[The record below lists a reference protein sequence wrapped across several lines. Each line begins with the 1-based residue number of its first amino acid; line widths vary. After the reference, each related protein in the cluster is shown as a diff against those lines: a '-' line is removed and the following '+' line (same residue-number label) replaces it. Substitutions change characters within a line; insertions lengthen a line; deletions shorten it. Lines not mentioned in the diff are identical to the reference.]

1 MASGSQIKALLN
13 SYADHDSD
21 RFFTVALQVAAK
33 EAQRGNHRVAQDIRA
48 LVEKLQRSQR
58 QPHSAQDREQ
68 PTPLVTPQGDLAEL
82 LEQLTPAVRRNE
94 LVLPEQVNSRIDS
107 VIHEQRQKAKLS
119 QYGLL
124 PSRKL
129 LLAGPPGTG
138 KTMTASVLA
147 TELQL
152 PLYSIRLDG
161 LVTRFLGETASKLR
175 KIFDQVAATRA
186 IYLFDEFD
194 AIGGER
200 SEGSDVGEI
209 RRVLNSFLQFLE
221 KDTSESLIV
230 AATNHPDLLDNAL
243 YRRFDQIIR
252 YPMPDVREIER
263 LTQNRLAAFSQE
275 QLNLSEAAKAAEGLS
290 PADVI
295 RCCEEAA
302 KTAVLNGHPIRTQR
316 LVEAFKERNIHR

>member
-1 MASGSQIKALLN
+1 MASSSQIKALLN
-13 SYADHDSD
+13 SYADQDND
-21 RFFTVALQVAAK
+21 RFFAVALQVAAK
-33 EAQRGNHRVAQDIRA
+33 EAQRGHHKVARDIRS
-48 LVEKLQRSQR
+48 LVEKLQHSQSQADKSQ
-58 QPHSAQDREQ
+58 QPEQ
-68 PTPLVTPQGDLAEL
+68 PTPLVTPQGELEEL

-94 LVLPEQVNSRIDS
+94 LVLPEQVSSRIDG
-107 VIHEQRQKAKLS
+107 VIHEQRQKAKLA

-152 PLYSIRLDG
+152 PLYTVRLDG
-161 LVTRFLGETASKLR
+161 LVTRYLGETASKLR
-175 KIFDQVAATRA
+175 KIFDQIAATRA

-200 SEGSDVGEI
+200 AQSNDVGEI

-230 AATNHPDLLDNAL
+230 AATNHPDLLDKAL
-243 YRRFDQIIR
+243 YRRFDQIIQ
-252 YPMPDVREIER
+252 YPMPDTREIEK
-263 LTQNRLAAFSQE
+263 LIQNRLVAFSLE
-275 QLNLSEAAKAAEGLS
+275 QLNLSEAAKAAKGLS
-290 PADVI
+290 PADVT

-302 KTAVLNGHPIRTQR
+302 KTSVLNGHPVNTQR
-316 LVEAFKERNIHR
+316 LVEAFQERNTHR

>member
-13 SYADHDSD
+13 SYADQDND
-21 RFFTVALQVAAK
+21 RFFAVALQVAAK
-33 EAQRGNHRVAQDIRA
+33 EAQRGHHKVAQDIRS
-48 LVEKLQRSQR
+48 LVEKLQRSQS
-58 QPHSAQDREQ
+58 QADKGQQKEG
-68 PTPLVTPQGDLAEL
+68 PTPLVTPQGDLEEL

-119 QYGLL
+119 HYGLL

-129 LLAGPPGTG
+129 LLSGPPGTG

-152 PLYSIRLDG
+152 PLYTIRLDG
-161 LVTRFLGETASKLR
+161 LVSRYLGETASKLR
-175 KIFDQVAATRA
+175 KIFDQIAATRA

-200 SEGSDVGEI
+200 SEGNDVGEI
-209 RRVLNSFLQFLE
+209 RRVFNSFLQFLE

-230 AATNHPDLLDNAL
+230 AATNHPDLLDKAL
-243 YRRFDQIIR
+243 YRRFDQIIQ
-252 YPMPDVREIER
+252 YPIPNTPEIEM
-263 LTQNRLAAFSQE
+263 LIQNRLAAFSLE
-275 QLNLSEAAKAAEGLS
+275 QLNLSEAAKVAEGLS
-290 PADVI
+290 PADVT

-302 KTAVLNGHPIRTQR
+302 KASVLTGNPISTQR
-316 LVEAFKERNIHR
+316 LVEAFKDRNTHL